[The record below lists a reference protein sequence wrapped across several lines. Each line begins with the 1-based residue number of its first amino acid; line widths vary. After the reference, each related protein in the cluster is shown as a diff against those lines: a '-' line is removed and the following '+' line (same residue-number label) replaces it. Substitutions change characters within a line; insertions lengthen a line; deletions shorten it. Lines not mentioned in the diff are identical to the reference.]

1 MLRVLTS
8 NLYNGGADPS
18 AYGRLLDHIDPD
30 VVAAQELSADLAEV
44 IGSRYDH
51 GLLAPADDYKGM
63 GLVSRH
69 PIDVERVHLP
79 HRDALVG
86 SNDVTIWCVHLAN
99 PIDRPPPI
107 RQRRAQ
113 VGQILDRIIS
123 SAGRTLLVGDLNATP
138 IWPAYRRFRA
148 HLDDGVADWARRNGR
163 RPSRTWGLRTWW
175 PPVLRIDHAFVR
187 DLVVL
192 NTFTVRV
199 PGSDHRALVVDVA

>member
-18 AYGRLLDHIDPD
+18 GYARLLERVDPD

-44 IGSRYDH
+44 IGSRFDH
-51 GLLAPADDYKGM
+51 GLLAPADDFKGM

-69 PIDVERVHLP
+69 PIEVARVPLP

-86 SNDVTIWCVHLAN
+86 SNGITIWCVHLAN
-99 PIDRPPPI
+99 PVDRPPPI
-107 RQRRAQ
+107 RARRQQ
-113 VGQILDRIIS
+113 VRRITDEI
-123 SAGRTLLVGDLNATP
+123 AATDGPTLLVGDLNATP
-138 IWPAYRRFRA
+138 LWPAYRRLRTQ
-148 HLDDGVADWARRNGR
+148 LDDGVADWARRNGR
-163 RPSRTWGLRTWW
+163 RPSRTWGLRPWW
-175 PPVLRIDHAFVR
+175 PAVLRIDHALVR
-187 DLVVL
+187 GLVVL